1 MGMELKFG
9 VMALVMKEIGN
20 IIVLMVKEHFG
31 IFMEMCIQVIG
42 SMIKLKAKGF
52 INMQMELNMKV
63 NGWMIYRMDKV
74 QKIGLMV
81 ASL

>member
-20 IIVLMVKEHFG
+20 IIVLMVKENFG

>member
-1 MGMELKFG
+1 MRACGKITKLVARGNFGMSTGMYLR
-9 VMALVMKEIGN
+9 
-20 IIVLMVKEHFG
+20 
-31 IFMEMCIQVIG
+31 VIG

>member
-20 IIVLMVKEHFG
+20 IIVLMEKEHFG
-31 IFMEMCIQVIG
+31 ISTEMCIQVIG

-52 INMQMELNMKV
+52 INMQTELNMKV